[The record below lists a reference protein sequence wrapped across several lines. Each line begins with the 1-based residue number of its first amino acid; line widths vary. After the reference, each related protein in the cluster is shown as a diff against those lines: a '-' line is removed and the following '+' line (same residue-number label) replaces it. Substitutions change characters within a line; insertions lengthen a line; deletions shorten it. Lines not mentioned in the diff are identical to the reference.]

1 MIYLAIALF
10 AVSAALGL
18 VILIKWLTKKDAPKA
33 VVYSHGII
41 AALAL
46 VLLIGYAIQHPD
58 HFPLISIVIFA
69 VAAIGGFYMFIRSLN
84 NKTSPLIIA
93 FVHALLAL
101 SGFISLLLY
110 VFA

>member
-18 VILIKWLTKKDAPKA
+18 TILIKWLTKKNAPKS
-33 VVYSHGII
+33 VVYSHGIV
-41 AALAL
+41 AASAL
-46 VLLIGYAIQHPD
+46 LLLIGYALQHPD
-58 HFPLISIVIFA
+58 HFPKISIVIF
-69 VAAIGGFYMFIRSLN
+69 VIAAIGGFYMFIRSMN

-101 SGFISLLLY
+101 SGFISLLLF